1 MSSAPIIAW
10 QRSVTVTDSKN
21 VQHTTEDYGVD
32 ETDISYRD
40 LIGDGL
46 AKVNA
51 SFKFGTN
58 FGKVQASVSAT
69 ISCDQDATTM
79 SIATRL
85 LQRHVIGL
93 TEEGMDMAVELYA
106 RKYGTIE

>member
-1 MSSAPIIAW
+1 MNTAPVITW
-10 QRSVTVTDSKN
+10 QRSVTVTDNSN
-21 VQHTTEDYGVD
+21 IQHTMEDYGVD
-32 ETDISYRD
+32 ELEVSYRD

-69 ISCDQDATTM
+69 LSCDQDATTV

-85 LQRHVIGL
+85 LQKHVIGL
-93 TEEGMDMAVELYA
+93 TEEGMDMAIELYSK
-106 RKYGTIE
+106 KYGSIE